1 MTLNMVFLVLA
12 TTRGANVLPFIGNY
26 SQPASSNITHMWN
39 DIFIFT
45 VCLFI
50 ADNKPREEGVRMSA
64 ECVMC
69 SMRQTERAL
78 IIQRS
83 NHKNKDGKT
92 KLFWKFPEEK
102 GMLASLPKCCLKMLF
117 EGNEACL
124 WHTEARS
131 RATAKQLVLIWGSFL
146 LTYHFSKARVVH
158 F

>member
-64 ECVMC
+64 ECV
-69 SMRQTERAL
+69 SDVLNETNRESINYST
-78 IIQRS
+78 
-83 NHKNKDGKT
+83 
-92 KLFWKFPEEK
+92 
-102 GMLASLPKCCLKMLF
+102 LK
-117 EGNEACL
+117 
-124 WHTEARS
+124 S
-131 RATAKQLVLIWGSFL
+131 QK
-146 LTYHFSKARVVH
+146 
-158 F
+158 